1 MNTNSPQPATLS
13 NGNTE
18 LVQLVRSAQAGCR
31 KSFGELFERFY
42 ATVFAVTLK
51 FSRNRHTAE
60 ELCQD
65 VFIQAMEKLGQRRQP
80 ECFGAWLRSIARRKA
95 INQQTRNKYAVNI
108 PAEIFAATLSD
119 GDVPVDRVL
128 EKERAEVLQ
137 EGLSQLGSLDRQTLT
152 AFYLRHQSIARMSN
166 EFDAPLGTIKRR
178 LHVARQRLAEQID
191 PLVAL

>member
-1 MNTNSPQPATLS
+1 
-13 NGNTE
+13 
-18 LVQLVRSAQAGCR
+18 
-31 KSFGELFERFY
+31 
-42 ATVFAVTLK
+42 
-51 FSRNRHTAE
+51 
-60 ELCQD
+60 
-65 VFIQAMEKLGQRRQP
+65 MEKLGQLRQP

-95 INQQTRNKYAVNI
+95 INQQSRNKYAVNL
-108 PAEIFAATLSD
+108 PAEILAATLSD
-119 GDVPVDRVL
+119 GNVPADRVL

-137 EGLSQLGSLDRQTLT
+137 KGLSQLGNLDRQTLT

>member
-1 MNTNSPQPATLS
+1 MRA
-13 NGNTE
+13 
-18 LVQLVRSAQAGCR
+18 AQDGCR
-31 KSFGELFERFY
+31 KSFGKLFERFY

-65 VFIQAMEKLGQRRQP
+65 VFIQAMEKLSQLRQP

-95 INQQTRNKYAVNI
+95 INQQTRNKSVNI
-108 PAEIFAATLSD
+108 SAEILTATLSD
-119 GDVPVDRVL
+119 GEIPADRVL
-128 EKERAEVLQ
+128 EMERAEVLQ
-137 EGLSQLGSLDRQTLT
+137 EGLNQLGSLDRQTLT
-152 AFYLRHQSIARMSN
+152 AFYLRHQSIARMSS

>member
-65 VFIQAMEKLGQRRQP
+65 VFIQAMEKLGQLRQP

-95 INQQTRNKYAVNI
+95 INQQTRNRYAVNI
-108 PAEIFAATLSD
+108 PAEILIFLLF
-119 GDVPVDRVL
+119 VNL
-128 EKERAEVLQ
+128 
-137 EGLSQLGSLDRQTLT
+137 
-152 AFYLRHQSIARMSN
+152 
-166 EFDAPLGTIKRR
+166 
-178 LHVARQRLAEQID
+178 
-191 PLVAL
+191 